1 LSASTK
7 KEQHPLF
14 QFLPSKKEHPKPQ
27 FQAKQNPRRKIL
39 LKKSAASKAQEAV
52 AGRGG
57 GQETDQGGG
66 LVREQVPEG
75 VGGRIRRV
83 PVHARSRVVVREQEK
98 PEAEGLALAGRQA
111 KRIEGADGTQRPPA
125 LSRRAPRVFS
135 FPLLSRRA
143 ACLDGAGPGR
153 QAMIGA
159 CKLVVPKVTSCLR

>member
-1 LSASTK
+1 MSASTK

-39 LKKSAASKAQEAV
+39 LKKSAASKAQEAL

-111 KRIEGADGTQRPPA
+111 TAGKAARPDGEGGRGT
-125 LSRRAPRVFS
+125 SR
-135 FPLLSRRA
+135 
-143 ACLDGAGPGR
+143 
-153 QAMIGA
+153 
-159 CKLVVPKVTSCLR
+159 